1 MKPSLT
7 RNVSVIYGID
17 FLTIHFHENPF
28 LKGHVCLFQGWW
40 ESKVNGIIYE
50 ERWDQEK
57 TKIVRKKPI
66 EIPFENKYVKM

>member
-1 MKPSLT
+1 MKLSLA

-40 ESKVNGIIYE
+40 KSKVNGIICE
-50 ERWDQEK
+50 ER
-57 TKIVRKKPI
+57 
-66 EIPFENKYVKM
+66 